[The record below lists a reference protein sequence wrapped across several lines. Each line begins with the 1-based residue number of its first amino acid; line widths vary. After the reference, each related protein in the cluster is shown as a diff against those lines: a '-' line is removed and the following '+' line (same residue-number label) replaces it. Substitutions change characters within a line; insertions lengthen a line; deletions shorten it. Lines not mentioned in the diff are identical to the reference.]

1 MLWANHC
8 CVKNTELPGDSMQR
22 SQFVRNGTARS
33 VTPALSASPTRTSR
47 PVLGRATAPASPMAH
62 LLDAGVLPQQQMMQA
77 GKLSSHALT
86 SQYLV
91 RIRSLCSMGARQYP
105 GIEINPDALKIALEM
120 DRERSLHKVRG
131 PLHGIPLVLRDDIA
145 TADRMKTRVQGVTL
159 YASCDAFI
167 VARLRAAG
175 AVIIGKSNLRQ
186 WAAVSVPQATASWA
200 GLTILAVGSEAD
212 GSMLAPASA
221 CGLVAIKP
229 TGLTNGPIASSV
241 REAAWLFDAMAGG
254 TGAPLPAM
262 GLQSCRI
269 GVVRS
274 LFGSC
279 ADSDAVMEQ
288 ALLVLREQGVELIDP
303 LVLHHASDGGI
314 EQLLQAQGLAAL
326 VAPTCDDTPRLQPGL
341 PHITVPAGAAAG
353 LPVGLSFIGAAH
365 AEARLLAIA
374 YAYEQATLHRRT
386 PALPSSIT
394 VALR

>member
-1 MLWANHC
+1 
-8 CVKNTELPGDSMQR
+8 MQR
-22 SQFVRNGTARS
+22 SQLVRNGTAS
-33 VTPALSASPTRTSR
+33 GVTPALSASPTRTSR
-47 PVLGRATAPASPMAH
+47 PVLGRATAPASAMAH

-131 PLHGIPLVLRDDIA
+131 PLHGIPVVLRDDIA
-145 TADRMKTRVQGVTL
+145 TADRMKTHAQGAPL

-200 GLTILAVGSEAD
+200 GLTILAVGSEAE
-212 GSMLAPASA
+212 GSIVVPASA
-221 CGLVAIKP
+221 CGLVAIQP
-229 TGLTNGPIASSV
+229 TGLANGPIASSV
-241 REAAWLFDAMAGG
+241 REASWLLEAIAGETSFSMQAG
-254 TGAPLPAM
+254 

-274 LFGSC
+274 LFGRC
-279 ADSDAVMEQ
+279 ADTDAAMEH
-288 ALLVLREQGVELIDP
+288 ALLALRALGVDLLDP
-303 LVLHHASDGGI
+303 LLLPHASDGA
-314 EQLLQAQGLAAL
+314 QLLHSQALAAL
-326 VAPTCDDTPRLQPGL
+326 VAPTCDDMPRLLPGL

-353 LPVGLSFIGAAH
+353 LPIGLSFIGPKH
-365 AEARLLAIA
+365 GEAQLLAIA

-386 PALPSSIT
+386 PSLPSSIT

>member
-1 MLWANHC
+1 
-8 CVKNTELPGDSMQR
+8 MQR
-22 SQFVRNGTARS
+22 SQFVRNGTARG

-47 PVLGRATAPASPMAH
+47 PVLARATAPASLMAH

-86 SQYLV
+86 SQYLA
-91 RIRSLCSMGARQYP
+91 RIRSLCSLGAQQYP
-105 GIEINPDALKIALEM
+105 GIAINPDALKISLEM

-131 PLHGIPLVLRDDIA
+131 PLHGIPIVLHDDIA
-145 TADRMKTRVQGVTL
+145 TADRMKTHAQGTSL

-186 WAAVSVPQATASWA
+186 WAVVSVPQATASWA

-212 GSMLAPASA
+212 GTITAPASA

-229 TGLTNGPIASSV
+229 TELANGPIAPSV
-241 REAAWLFDAMAGG
+241 REAAWLLEAMSAE
-254 TGAPLPAM
+254 TSFPLQVAA
-262 GLQSCRI
+262 LQACRI

-274 LFGSC
+274 LFGRC
-279 ADSDAVMEQ
+279 ADSDAAMEH
-288 ALLVLREQGVELIDP
+288 ALRVLREQGAELIDLLP
-303 LVLHHASDGGI
+303 DATDGT
-314 EQLLQAQGLAAL
+314 QLLQSQGVAAL
-326 VAPTCDDTPRLQPGL
+326 VAPTCDGVPRLLPGL
-341 PHITVPAGAAAG
+341 PQITVPAGAAGG
-353 LPVGLSFIGAAH
+353 LPMGLSLIGAGH
-365 AEARLLAIA
+365 TDARLLAIA
-374 YAYEQATLHRRT
+374 YTYEQATLHRRT